1 MRVMLRSVNNLPG
14 EDEGSRRAVI
24 VVTLATLHVVVCG
37 KVGGSCS
44 DDYLLRPGASPWRGR
59 V

>member
-1 MRVMLRSVNNLPG
+1 MLRSVNNLPG